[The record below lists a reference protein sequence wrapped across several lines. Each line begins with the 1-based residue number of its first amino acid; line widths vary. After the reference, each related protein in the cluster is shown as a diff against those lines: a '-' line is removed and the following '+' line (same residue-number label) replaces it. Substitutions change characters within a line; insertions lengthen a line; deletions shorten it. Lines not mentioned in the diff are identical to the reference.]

1 MTFVLTTMAVLL
13 AIPGLITAAHLG
25 TLAVASLAYR
35 RPGRKADG
43 SGVRLLVLIPAHD
56 EAAVIT
62 ATLTALGRAQRP
74 GDQVLLV
81 ADRCTDATADI
92 ARSHGALVLERGSD
106 ETPGRH
112 AARQAGLDCA
122 RTLEWDA
129 VVMIDADSIVE
140 PDFLDVC
147 ARAIASGAS
156 AAQARSEGALKGG
169 MVALTTLVAFTLQGV
184 VVPRGRDK
192 LGLCVRLRGTG
203 MALGPR
209 RRPRPPVHRTGIGG
223 SRLHARPA
231 ARWHPPQ
238 APRRRPAPL
247 RERGRLGGL
256 AAAAGALRGG
266 PHGWARAFLPR
277 LLARPTPARLEAA
290 LFLASPPFATASLLL
305 VAATGLALAAGN
317 LTLAAIA
324 GAGVATLA
332 ATLVIGLVT
341 SGPGCGPGRR
351 C

>member
-1 MTFVLTTMAVLL
+1 M
-13 AIPGLITAAHLG
+13 
-25 TLAVASLAYR
+25 
-35 RPGRKADG
+35 
-43 SGVRLLVLIPAHD
+43 LIPAHD

-62 ATLTALGRAQRP
+62 ATLTALNRARRP

-112 AARQAGLDCA
+112 TARQAGLDYA

-140 PDFLDVC
+140 PGFLDVC
-147 ARAIASGAS
+147 AQAIASGAP
-156 AAQARSEGALKGG
+156 AAQARSEGALAGG

-203 MALGPR
+203 MALR
-209 RRPRPPVHRTGIGG
+209 RDVALAHQFTAPASEDLVYTLDLLLDGIRPRH
-223 SRLHARPA
+223 LDHARLRSESVDDWAGLQQQRVRYEAGRMAA
-231 ARWHPPQ
+231 ART
-238 APRRRPAPL
+238 
-247 RERGRLGGL
+247 
-256 AAAAGALRGG
+256 
-266 PHGWARAFLPR
+266 FLPR

-305 VAATGLALAAGN
+305 LAATALALAAGS

-341 SGPGCGPGRR
+341 ARAGLRAWSTLLIAPWYLVWKLVVQLRALAAVRR
-351 C
+351 RQQHFPPTSRT